1 MSSGQTSLQS
11 PQPRHVNRMDTAL
24 LPGRHFGFGWLAAWR
39 LFPVTSSAGGSGE
52 RLWSTG
58 GRGARLKLM
67 PIFKGSLIAVLGCLP
82 LVLGACATDP
92 QVHRSARPS
101 ALATTAEQKTLALA
115 QERAKARPLERLG
128 GWLDAANAARLKL
141 ATDPENKGAQGDYN
155 FAVARVMDIISE
167 QKLTPWDRA
176 VVCPSGTK
184 GAWNLRLTP
193 PSGQPDLARWQ
204 FAPVD
209 RYDFRRILRG
219 ARVTKQ
225 GLGAPL
231 VVTTDDPDYV
241 KSDATAGGKSVY
253 YGLTAVIRFQGRHGE
268 VVLLDPLDYDTVKLG
283 RSTYPL
289 ATDEQGPTALVLT
302 EMDLGKRP
310 AGGVFRPKEPAPA
323 ARLVRLQPFDPDK
336 IPVLFIHGLR
346 GAAGDWSALLAHLRS
361 DPKIRKNYQF
371 WFFSYSSLQPYVT
384 SAALLREQLAAI
396 RKRHPEAEEIV
407 VVGHSMGGMIG
418 RLLLTDSR
426 RTLWDAYFAKPPGE
440 IPFSEMTRKILT
452 ESLIFK
458 PVSGISRV
466 IFVSPSHRGSEMAQT
481 FFGRL
486 LASLLGNRIS
496 VGSVYREAFRL
507 ARPEARAHGPNLLPG
522 SSIDL
527 LEPDNLLIAT
537 VDTLPTKRGVPFHSL
552 MGDRGRGGF
561 LDRRKPASSDGIVA
575 YWSSHLRGAQSE
587 KIVPSGHWSY
597 LHPLGMAEIK
607 RILLEHLRRSGRRP
621 HR

>member
-1 MSSGQTSLQS
+1 MSMT
-11 PQPRHVNRMDTAL
+11 V
-24 LPGRHFGFGWLAAWR
+24 
-39 LFPVTSSAGGSGE
+39 V
-52 RLWSTG
+52 
-58 GRGARLKLM
+58 
-67 PIFKGSLIAVLGCLP
+67 GCL
-82 LVLGACATDP
+82 LLLLGACATDP
-92 QVHRSARPS
+92 HVYRNARAS
-101 ALATTAEQKTLALA
+101 ALAATAEQKALALA
-115 QERAKARPLERLG
+115 QERAKAEPLERLG
-128 GWLDAANAARLKL
+128 GWLDAADAARLKL
-141 ATDPENKGAQGDYN
+141 AVDPENKSALGDYN
-155 FAVARVMDIISE
+155 FAVARVMDLIGE
-167 QKLTPWDRA
+167 QKLTAWDRT

-219 ARVTKQ
+219 ERVTKQ

-241 KSDATAGGKSVY
+241 KGDATAGGKSVY
-253 YGLTAVIRFQGRHGE
+253 YGLTAVIRFQGRNGE

-289 ATDEQGPTALVLT
+289 AADEQGPTALVLT

-310 AGGVFRPKEPAPA
+310 AGGLFRPKEPAPA
-323 ARLVRLQPFDPDK
+323 VRLARLQPFNPDK
-336 IPVLFIHGLR
+336 IPVLFIHGL
-346 GAAGDWSALLAHLRS
+346 GGSAGDWSPLLAYLRS

-371 WFFSYSSLQPYVT
+371 WFFSYSSLQPYAT

-396 RKRHPEAEEIV
+396 RKKHPEAEEIV

-426 RTLWDAYFAKPPGE
+426 RTLWDAYFGRPPE
-440 IPFSEMTRKILT
+440 DIPFSEMTRKIMT

-466 IFVSPSHRGSEMAQT
+466 IFASPSHRGSEMAQT
-481 FFGRL
+481 FYGRL
-486 LASLLGNRIS
+486 LAALLGNRIS
-496 VGSVYREAFRL
+496 DRNIYREAFSL
-507 ARPEARAHGPNLLPG
+507 ARPEARARGRNLLPG

-527 LEPDNLLIAT
+527 LEPDNLFIAT
-537 VDTLPTKRGVPFHSL
+537 VDALPIKRGVPYHSL
-552 MGDRGRGGF
+552 LGDRGEGGF
-561 LDRRKPASSDGIVA
+561 LDHRKPTSSDGVVA
-575 YWSSHLRGAQSE
+575 YWSSHLPGAQSE

-607 RILLEHLRRSGRRP
+607 RILREHLRW
-621 HR
+621 